1 MYPFVKT
8 RTICGVAFLAVGMM
22 AHQPVRAGTLPV
34 TTGLVLHLDASDP
47 LDNAGTSLP
56 TSGSALSTWHDL
68 ADETGQGGD
77 NDMAGGFGSA
87 GTPLWIEDG
96 GAGVLNKPVVRF
108 DGSDGMQQSV
118 AFDSALSDTFTMF
131 LVGKATNGDMT
142 SGSPFFTDGAS
153 QPERFTL
160 RVTSNRPEI
169 YRGNPPEERGDTPI
183 ATDQF
188 YVYSVIS
195 RKGAGSEVYVNG
207 IKDTG
212 IGALDIGSADVSG
225 FTLGTN
231 FVGSGR
237 YLNGDIAEVIVYDAE
252 LNTDDRKAVESYLEY
267 VAMLVPGDVNGDGA
281 VDLDDFLVIRQKFLL
296 SVTMREEGDL
306 NQDGIV
312 DFADFREWKVNR
324 DDGVPVPSLSVPEP
338 GGMLLAVLGA
348 AGVLALFRRSRV
360 PNRRWL

>member
-1 MYPFVKT
+1 MELSSLQIYAPPH
-8 RTICGVAFLAVGMM
+8 G
-22 AHQPVRAGTLPV
+22 GT
-34 TTGLVLHLDASDP
+34 G
-47 LDNAGTSLP
+47 
-56 TSGSALSTWHDL
+56 
-68 ADETGQGGD
+68 
-77 NDMAGGFGSA
+77 
-87 GTPLWIEDG
+87 
-96 GAGVLNKPVVRF
+96 R
-108 DGSDGMQQSV
+108 
-118 AFDSALSDTFTMF
+118 
-131 LVGKATNGDMT
+131 
-142 SGSPFFTDGAS
+142 
-153 QPERFTL
+153 
-160 RVTSNRPEI
+160 
-169 YRGNPPEERGDTPI
+169 
-183 ATDQF
+183 
-188 YVYSVIS
+188 
-195 RKGAGSEVYVNG
+195 
-207 IKDTG
+207 
-212 IGALDIGSADVSG
+212 
-225 FTLGTN
+225 
-231 FVGSGR
+231 R